1 MEGTAFIFLNGFYP
15 RGDDLFF
22 RRLIRQTRPRPT
34 LIAVDGG
41 IAFLQKNTVKP
52 DIWISD
58 LDSAPRIRKGFLK
71 NVEVILY
78 PADKEK
84 TDAELAID
92 LCAKQGL
99 VNITVF
105 GWESRQGETDHLL
118 GSLFLCRNFKGNK
131 RLLRIKYIN
140 SRQEIIALKNET
152 RTIRKYKGRR
162 LSVIPISSKI
172 VLTLTGTKYR
182 AHKLTIREGE
192 TVSLRNRIT
201 ADRATINIK
210 GSGLA
215 IIAAATP
222 EA

>member
-1 MEGTAFIFLNGFYP
+1 MEGAAYIFLNGFYP
-15 RGDDLFF
+15 RGDNLLV
-22 RRLIRQTRPRPT
+22 RRLIGQTRPRPVI
-34 LIAVDGG
+34 IAVDGG
-41 IAFLQKNTVKP
+41 IAFLQKNAVKP

-71 NVEVILY
+71 NVDVFLY

-84 TDAELAID
+84 TDTELAID
-92 LCAKQGL
+92 FCAKQDL
-99 VNITVF
+99 INITVF

-131 RLLRIKYIN
+131 RFLRIKYIN
-140 SRQEIIALKNET
+140 SRQEIIALRNET
-152 RTIRKYKGRR
+152 RTVRKYKGRG

-182 AHKLTIREGE
+182 AHALTIREGE

-201 ADRATINIK
+201 ADRATICIK

-215 IIAAATP
+215 IIAPSSAKP
-222 EA
+222 